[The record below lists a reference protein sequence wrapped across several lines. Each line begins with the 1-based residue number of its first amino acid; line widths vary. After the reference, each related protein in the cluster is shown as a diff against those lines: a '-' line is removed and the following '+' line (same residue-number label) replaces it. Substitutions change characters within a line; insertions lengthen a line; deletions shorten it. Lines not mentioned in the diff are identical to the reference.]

1 MKLIEHIPHGR
12 ENAIAMRELSE
23 RLNID
28 PRTLRALIQQERER
42 GEPICSDWERSGYFL
57 PARFIIVSSGAAL
70 DQREPLLTV

>member
-12 ENAIAMRELSE
+12 ENAIAMRDLSE

-42 GEPICSDWERSGYFL
+42 GEPICSD
-57 PARFIIVSSGAAL
+57 
-70 DQREPLLTV
+70 